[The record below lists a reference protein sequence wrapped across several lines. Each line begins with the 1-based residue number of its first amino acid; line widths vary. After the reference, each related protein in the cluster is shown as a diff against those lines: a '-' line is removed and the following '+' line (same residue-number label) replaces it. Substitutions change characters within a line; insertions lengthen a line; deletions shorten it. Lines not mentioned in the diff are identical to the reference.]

1 MLTTSSLANLLQ
13 NDRLDQAL
21 RPNSIPEPDF
31 RFLLQIVEYLKNQK
45 DKF

>member
-1 MLTTSSLANLLQ
+1 MLTTSSLANLLG
-13 NDRLDQAL
+13 NGRLDQVL
-21 RPNSIPEPDF
+21 QPNFIPEPDF